1 MGLFAVVILGALIFF
16 HELGHFLVAKLCK
29 VGVIEF
35 AVGFGPKIVSWI
47 SGNTQYSLRAIPLG
61 GYVKMAGESA
71 ESIEESEKDATIEL
85 LPHEQYLLSQPNG
98 WFINKPL
105 YKRAAV
111 VFAGPLFNLIFA
123 YGLAIAVLVA
133 YGVSVPTDT
142 TIIGEVMEN
151 YPAQAAGVMVGDQVT
166 GINDV
171 AITDWSQIRDQV
183 AKAETGSVT
192 MKVNRSGEEKSFV
205 LKSKEI
211 SPDVDYLVG
220 SGEGKKGFMIG
231 ITQETKRIQVGIGQS
246 FAEAGI
252 YVGYLSWMNLKSI
265 YGLLKGLISPQNLGG
280 PISIIKEAAKSAR
293 NGLERTFNFMI
304 FLNIGLAVLNL
315 LPIPVLDGGHL
326 LFFLIEAVRGRPLGL
341 KAQEYATRFGMSA
354 LLLLMV
360 YALTNDV
367 RGLHLF

>member
-123 YGLAIAVLVA
+123 YGNTHN
-133 YGVSVPTDT
+133 S
-142 TIIGEVMEN
+142 
-151 YPAQAAGVMVGDQVT
+151 
-166 GINDV
+166 
-171 AITDWSQIRDQV
+171 S
-183 AKAETGSVT
+183 
-192 MKVNRSGEEKSFV
+192 
-205 LKSKEI
+205 
-211 SPDVDYLVG
+211 
-220 SGEGKKGFMIG
+220 
-231 ITQETKRIQVGIGQS
+231 IQ
-246 FAEAGI
+246 
-252 YVGYLSWMNLKSI
+252 
-265 YGLLKGLISPQNLGG
+265 
-280 PISIIKEAAKSAR
+280 R
-293 NGLERTFNFMI
+293 
-304 FLNIGLAVLNL
+304 
-315 LPIPVLDGGHL
+315 
-326 LFFLIEAVRGRPLGL
+326 
-341 KAQEYATRFGMSA
+341 
-354 LLLLMV
+354 
-360 YALTNDV
+360 
-367 RGLHLF
+367 